1 MGYFFIICHLPC
13 VLSLL
18 QSPHTPTRL
27 LFSISCHGHH
37 QHPASAIAP
46 RTPGAHVGP
55 PSISR
60 FSSGHALGG
69 RVQATFSA
77 RLHGNCS
84 SFLSP
89 RSVETAAKTT
99 TPSSSAAAFSS
110 KKKDQPPGCS
120 LRTRPVPALLRY
132 VALELN

>member
-1 MGYFFIICHLPC
+1 MGCFLICLLPC

-18 QSPHTPTRL
+18 QSPHTSTRL
-27 LFSISCHGHH
+27 LFSVSGHVHH
-37 QHPASAIAP
+37 QHPASAIALW
-46 RTPGAHVGP
+46 TPGARVGP
-55 PSISR
+55 PSPSR

-69 RVQATFSA
+69 RVQGTVSA

-89 RSVETAAKTT
+89 SSVETAAKTT
-99 TPSSSAAAFSS
+99 TPSSSALSLSS
-110 KKKDQPPGCS
+110 KEKDLPPGCS
-120 LRTRPVPALLRY
+120 LRTHPVPALLRN